1 MTASTAISAPDY
13 GRSLTGLGFN
23 LIVRDVDEALRFVTN
38 VLGAELEFRTE
49 AFVALK
55 LCGQAFM
62 LHQDMT
68 YRNNALYGSL
78 QSADARGIGVELR
91 AYGVDPD
98 RAETR
103 AREQGFTVLA
113 GSLDKPHG
121 LREAMLL
128 DSDGYLWIPAIHLP
142 PEKIA

>member
-1 MTASTAISAPDY
+1 MSASTTISAPDY
-13 GRSLTGLGFN
+13 GRSLTGLGFS
-23 LIVRDVDEALRFVTN
+23 LIVRDVDEALRFVTD
-38 VLGAELEFRTE
+38 VLAAELEFRTD
-49 AFVALK
+49 AFAALK

-62 LHQDMT
+62 LHQDKT

-98 RAETR
+98 KAETR
-103 AREQGFTVLA
+103 AREHGFTVLA

-128 DSDGYLWIPAIHLP
+128 DSDGYLWIPSIHLP

>member
-1 MTASTAISAPDY
+1 MSASTAISAPDY
-13 GRSLTGLGFN
+13 GRSLTGLVFN
-23 LIVRDVDEALRFVTN
+23 LIVRDVDEALRFVTD
-38 VLGAELEFRTE
+38 VLGAELEFGTE
-49 AFVALK
+49 AFAALK

-62 LHQDMT
+62 LHQDKT
-68 YRNNALYGSL
+68 YRNNALYGFL

-98 RAETR
+98 KAETR

-128 DSDGYLWIPAIHLP
+128 DSDGYLWIPSIHLP

>member
-13 GRSLTGLGFN
+13 GRSLTGLGFS
-23 LIVRDVDEALRFVTN
+23 LIVRDVDEALRFVIA
-38 VLGAELEFRTE
+38 VLGAELEFRTD
-49 AFVALK
+49 AFAALK

-62 LHQDMT
+62 LHQDKT

-91 AYGVDPD
+91 AYGIDPD
-98 RAETR
+98 KAETR

-128 DSDGYLWIPAIHLP
+128 DSDGYLWIPSIHLP

>member
-1 MTASTAISAPDY
+1 MSASTHISAPDY
-13 GRSLTGLGFN
+13 GRSLTGLGFS
-23 LIVRDVDEALRFVTN
+23 LIVRDVDEALRFVTD
-38 VLGAELEFRTE
+38 VLGAELEFRTD
-49 AFVALK
+49 AFAALK

-62 LHQDMT
+62 LHQDKT

-78 QSADARGIGVELR
+78 QSADARGVGVELR

-98 RAETR
+98 KAETR
-103 AREQGFTVLA
+103 ARELGFTVLA

-128 DSDGYLWIPAIHLP
+128 DSDGYLWIPSIHLP

>member
-13 GRSLTGLGFN
+13 GRSLTGLGFS
-23 LIVRDVDEALRFVTN
+23 LIVRDVDEALRFVIA
-38 VLGAELEFRTE
+38 VLGAELEFRTD
-49 AFVALK
+49 AFAALK

-62 LHQDMT
+62 LHQDKT

-98 RAETR
+98 EAETR

-128 DSDGYLWIPAIHLP
+128 DSDGYLWIPSIHLP

>member
-1 MTASTAISAPDY
+1 MSASTSISAPDY
-13 GRSLTGLGFN
+13 GRSLNGLGFN
-23 LIVRDVDEALRFVTN
+23 LIVRDVDEALRFVTA
-38 VLGAELEFRTE
+38 VLGAQLQFRTD
-49 AFVALK
+49 AFAALS

-62 LHQDMT
+62 LHQDTT

-78 QSADARGIGVELR
+78 QSAEARGIGVELR

-98 RAETR
+98 KAEAR

-128 DSDGYLWIPAIHLP
+128 DSDGYLWIPSIHLP
-142 PEKIA
+142 LEKIA